1 MALPHVTLTCDGSC
15 RGNPGPGG
23 WGVVLVCGTARQ
35 ELSGGEP
42 ATTNARMELK
52 ACLEGL
58 RALRVPCRVTV
69 RSDAQF
75 LIRAFTEGWV
85 ERWQAAGW
93 RKVDR
98 RPVEHRDLWEAILA
112 ALKPH
117 VVQWEWV
124 RGHAGDPLNE
134 RADALARAA
143 CARMAG

>member
-1 MALPHVTLTCDGSC
+1 MPLPHVILACDGAC

-23 WGVVLVCGTARQ
+23 WGVVLVCGTARK
-35 ELSGGEP
+35 ELSGGAP
-42 ATTNARMELK
+42 ATTNARMELQ

-58 RALRVPCRVTV
+58 RALRTPCHVTV

-85 ERWQAAGW
+85 TRWQAAGW
-93 RKVDR
+93 RKADR
-98 RPVEHRDLWEAILA
+98 HPVEHRDLWEAIQA
-112 ALKPH
+112 AATPH
-117 VVQWEWV
+117 VMEWEWV

-143 CARMAG
+143 SARMAG